1 MAVFLVFCKKSAKVW
16 QKADKVADK
25 MPKMFGKMRAN
36 MPKICQKSAK
46 KRWQT
51 CQQSAKDVWQNA
63 NKVKIQ
69 KAYCNKHNK
78 KGGKTMIFEELIK
91 NKTLEEQATEINEMM
106 KQTKAPYKNSKKFA
120 KETGL
125 GVVFSVVEK
134 YFLRNGYSFI
144 NDEFVKVKPDQT
156 QPKEE
161 PVQTISKNDFIANYL
176 MKERNRNKKVTAR
189 ISDNAEMELQELY
202 EKYPYFNKGDLL
214 YVVIMEGIKNL
225 K

>member
-1 MAVFLVFCKKSAKVW
+1 MTVF
-16 QKADKVADK
+16 D
-25 MPKMFGKMRAN
+25 
-36 MPKICQKSAK
+36 
-46 KRWQT
+46 
-51 CQQSAKDVWQNA
+51 
-63 NKVKIQ
+63 
-69 KAYCNKHNK
+69 
-78 KGGKTMIFEELIK
+78 EIK
-91 NKTLEEQATEINEMM
+91 NKYELEEQANKVNKMM
-106 KQTKAPYKNSKKFA
+106 KQTNTPYKNSKRFA

-125 GVVFSVVEK
+125 GVIFSVVEK
-134 YFLRNGYSFI
+134 YFIKNGYSFI